1 MDKLTRIRLL
11 IKWIQ
16 FVKSVK
22 QKELAELL
30 ECNKSYLSQILN
42 GSVAISDNFI
52 NKVCSLDS
60 RINKDWIY
68 TGIGS
73 MAEGIPADLS
83 TKKINDAPLEKSEE
97 IPVIP
102 ADLYNEPEVD
112 VYEYILDQETD
123 MEPAVKQFPKTDMY
137 YRIKSRAMENYICSG
152 DILALTAY
160 PQGQERI
167 VPGDP
172 YVVDTNTNGLV
183 TRLLYN
189 HPDGFLA
196 RSHNPERYPDFVITR
211 EEILRIYRIVGLL
224 RINVQ

>member
-68 TGIGS
+68 TGVGS

-83 TKKINDAPLEKSEE
+83 TKKINDAPIEKSEE

-123 MEPAVKQFPKTDMY
+123 MAPAVKQFPKTDMY
-137 YRIKSRAMENYICSG
+137 YRIKSKAMEPSICAG
-152 DILALTAY
+152 DMLALAAY
-160 PQGQERI
+160 PVGCERI

-172 YVVDTNTNGLV
+172 YSVDTNTNGLV

-196 RSHNPERYPDFVITR
+196 RSYNPEKYPDFVIAR
-211 EEILRIYRIVGLL
+211 EEINRIFRIVGLL
-224 RINVQ
+224 RIDVQ

>member
-16 FVKSVK
+16 FIKSIK

-30 ECNKSYLSQILN
+30 ECNKSYLSQVLN
-42 GSVAISDNFI
+42 GSTPISDNFI

-68 TGIGS
+68 TGVGS
-73 MAEGIPADLS
+73 MAEGVPAEYS
-83 TKKINDAPLEKSEE
+83 TKSINEAPITKNKV

-102 ADLYNEPEVD
+102 ADIYNEPEVD
-112 VYEYILDQETD
+112 VYEYVLDQETD
-123 MEPAVKQFPKTDMY
+123 TAPAVKQFPKTDMY
-137 YRIKSRAMENYICSG
+137 YRIKSRAMEPNICAG
-152 DILALTAY
+152 DVLALTAY

-167 VPGDP
+167 IPGDV
-172 YVVDTNTNGLV
+172 YVLDTNTNGLT

-196 RSHNPERYPDFVITR
+196 RSYNPEKYPDFVINR
-211 EEILRIYRIVGLL
+211 DEIIRIFRIVGLL

>member
-16 FVKSVK
+16 FIKGIK

-30 ECNKSYLSQILN
+30 DCNKSYLSQILN
-42 GSVAISDNFI
+42 GSTVISDNFI
-52 NKVCSLDS
+52 NKVCSLDN

-68 TGIGS
+68 TGVGS
-73 MAEGIPADLS
+73 MAEGIPADYS
-83 TKKINDAPLEKSEE
+83 TKKINEPLIKKEKE

-102 ADLYNEPEVD
+102 ADLYNEPTVD

-123 MEPAVKQFPKTDMY
+123 TAPAVEQFPKTDMY
-137 YRIKSRAMENYICSG
+137 YRIKSRAMEPNIFAG
-152 DILALTAY
+152 DFLALTAY
-160 PQGQERI
+160 PQGDERI
-167 VPGDP
+167 IPGDP

-183 TRLLYN
+183 TRMLYN
-189 HPDGFLA
+189 HESGFLA
-196 RSHNPERYPDFVITR
+196 KAHDSARFPDFVINR
-211 EEILRIYRIVGLL
+211 DEIIRIYRIVGLL

>member
-1 MDKLTRIRLL
+1 MDRLTRIRLL

-16 FVKSVK
+16 FIKSIK

-30 ECNKSYLSQILN
+30 ECNKSYLSQVLN
-42 GSVAISDNFI
+42 GSTPISDNFI

-83 TKKINDAPLEKSEE
+83 TKKINDAPIEKSEE

-123 MEPAVKQFPKTDMY
+123 MAPAVKQFPKTDMY

-152 DILALTAY
+152 DVLALTAY

-172 YVVDTNTNGLV
+172 YVIDTNTNGLV

-211 EEILRIYRIVGLL
+211 EEINRIFRIVGLL